1 MIEKE
6 KIVGNISSVFNRYTG
21 KEEMEHE
28 INKLRSHIVELELDV
43 RTANIRYEKSSE
55 SEKKAVAARQ
65 EAEEKLKAAEVRL
78 LTLEHELEK
87 QRTDSPSE
95 LSFNR
100 VDQFSRERTT
110 EFLRSLSSFK
120 HTSGSLITVHV
131 AAGEQLDGIKDSEAL
146 MELID
151 GETLAMA
158 EKVVSTTGYVLFY
171 SPDHLVNELI
181 VPPLP
186 VKGSNWNTGDTFD
199 TGTLTGLLKE
209 EMSLCVLV
217 AHAGESFV
225 GYSLDSEEFDSFQVI
240 KSSVKAKHGKGGFS
254 QRRFERLRDED
265 IAHHIDKVKL
275 ALKDMFDEL
284 EGSVD
289 RLFIAGDPQLAK
301 EMTTVVP
308 LDIEQIFSSSDIRIE
323 KHNISEIMKQLLVC
337 RRYRF

>member
-6 KIVGNISSVFNRYTG
+6 KIVGNISSIFNRYSG

-43 RTANIRYEKSSE
+43 RTANIRYEKNIE
-55 SEKKAVAARQ
+55 SEKKAVAAKQ

-87 QRTDSPSE
+87 QRTDQSGE

-100 VDQFSRERTT
+100 VDQFNRQRTE

-120 HTSGSLITVHV
+120 QTSGSLVTVHV
-131 AAGEQLDGIKDSEAL
+131 AAGEQISNIKDDDL
-146 MELID
+146 LTELID
-151 GETLAMA
+151 GETLSLID
-158 EKVVSTTGYVLFY
+158 KVVSSTGYVLFY

-186 VKGSNWNTGDTFD
+186 VKISCWKTGESFE
-199 TGTLTGLLKE
+199 TGHLIEILNKE
-209 EMSLCVLV
+209 TSLCVLV
-217 AHAGESFV
+217 AHAGESFL
-225 GYSLDSEEFDSFQVI
+225 GYSLDQEEFDSFQVI
-240 KSSVKAKHGKGGFS
+240 RSSVKAKHGKGGFS

-265 IAHHIDKVKL
+265 IAHHVDKVKF

-284 EGSVD
+284 EGSID

-301 EMTTVVP
+301 EMITVVP
-308 LDIEQIFSSSDIRIE
+308 LDVEQIFSSSDIRIE
-323 KHNISEIMKQLLVC
+323 KHNISDILKQLLVC